1 MRYFREIQ
9 ASLNGKTA
17 RYPTRREP
25 NIMDIESTTCGLEVP
40 HGDAWLHSLAC

>member
-9 ASLNGKTA
+9 VSLNGKTA

-25 NIMDIESTTCGLEVP
+25 NSKDIESTTCGLEVP
-40 HGDAWLHSLAC
+40 HGYA

>member
-1 MRYFREIQ
+1 MGYFGEIQ
-9 ASLNGKTA
+9 ACLNGKTA

-40 HGDAWLHSLAC
+40 HGAA